1 MDFINALTSTS
12 KLSDDISILDAT
24 TQRLLYDYDFEDL
37 AEKKL
42 VDLSLKN
49 GSVLLITDEEEEA
62 GLTKQIMEYYI
73 EISDESEDKIEQLSL
88 PQIIPQFSIPSETAD
103 ENGGGDMLQN
113 DSLITSN
120 DQTTP
125 IVVSESDAV
134 ENGNNKRPLTE
145 ELEYQSIKSRKLN
158 PIEDDDE
165 LVILD

>member
-1 MDFINALTSTS
+1 
-12 KLSDDISILDAT
+12 
-24 TQRLLYDYDFEDL
+24 
-37 AEKKL
+37 
-42 VDLSLKN
+42 
-49 GSVLLITDEEEEA
+49 
-62 GLTKQIMEYYI
+62 
-73 EISDESEDKIEQLSL
+73 
-88 PQIIPQFSIPSETAD
+88 
-103 ENGGGDMLQN
+103 MLQN
-113 DSLITSN
+113 DSLMTSN